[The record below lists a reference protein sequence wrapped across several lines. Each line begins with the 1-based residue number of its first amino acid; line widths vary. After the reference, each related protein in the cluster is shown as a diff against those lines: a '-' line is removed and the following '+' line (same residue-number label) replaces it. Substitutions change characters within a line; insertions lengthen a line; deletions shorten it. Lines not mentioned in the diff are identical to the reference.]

1 MTPEPEDLREAADK
15 PTVIGKSDIFYAGM
29 RTAAFWA
36 AVFLCQ
42 KNEKDGTLKEK
53 RIDKETEQLKQF
65 LICHMARKKDKE
77 YQKEDRNS
85 VLRKNYSLTTARGR
99 RVYESFT
106 DEELL
111 ECLRTA
117 ARELNHA
124 PAQKEI
130 FWVLRAYIKQRF
142 QRWPYALKAA
152 GLAASAGRGGKTM
165 AQIEA
170 ENKRLKE
177 LLEKVREKAIELGKI
192 PHPQDLPEVCSEV
205 RKFYSDWGNV
215 IEAANLDPKFLN
227 REAVYKIDSLEPEY
241 RLMLE
246 SVKKHAYQL
255 GRTPLHGEI
264 DPKVKQALIARC
276 GSWRNALYQIGLEP
290 VMRVRPFYGFYID
303 HRKENN
309 RENHSDSLYNCFYKV
324 LNLTERDKNNL
335 NVIRELYEKSGSIPT
350 KKDVPADLRAELQDS
365 CGSWTNVLYQ
375 IGIDPKDYHRALKGG
390 KRNGK

>member
-1 MTPEPEDLREAADK
+1 
-15 PTVIGKSDIFYAGM
+15 
-29 RTAAFWA
+29 
-36 AVFLCQ
+36 
-42 KNEKDGTLKEK
+42 
-53 RIDKETEQLKQF
+53 
-65 LICHMARKKDKE
+65 
-77 YQKEDRNS
+77 
-85 VLRKNYSLTTARGR
+85 
-99 RVYESFT
+99 
-106 DEELL
+106 
-111 ECLRTA
+111 
-117 ARELNHA
+117 
-124 PAQKEI
+124 
-130 FWVLRAYIKQRF
+130 
-142 QRWPYALKAA
+142 
-152 GLAASAGRGGKTM
+152 M

-365 CGSWTNVLYQ
+365 CGSWANVLYQ